1 MSGVT
6 EIYVCKNGQALKE
19 GRLELSHTIDDRD
32 DAEADAIRRCK
43 IDGAIERIAY
53 YAISESG
60 SFRNIFTYTNPNA
73 AQKKPARKMVI
84 REPKRAPLPKKP
96 EASWLSRL
104 VSAFSSR

>member
-19 GRLELSHTIDDRD
+19 GRLELSHSIDGRD

-53 YAISESG
+53 YAIGESG
-60 SFRNIFTYTNPNA
+60 GFRNIFTYTNPNA
-73 AQKKPARKMVI
+73 GQKKPVRKTAV
-84 REPKRAPLPKKP
+84 REPKRTIQKKKP
-96 EASWLSRL
+96 EQSWLTRL
-104 VSAFSSR
+104 VATFSSR